1 MELPLPL
8 HLLLHFSLA
17 ILVGYLLGRH
27 FKKVE
32 IGVIFGFLGGFL
44 IDLDHVLEYFFV
56 YGWHFNLSHFLDGY
70 QFLSS
75 EKLYLVFHAWE
86 YLPLLLLL
94 ATIFKKYKNIQA
106 ALVTLAFAASIHLL
120 TDSFLN
126 QYPLEYYALSYRYE
140 NNFSAS
146 KLLNPTEYNEMMI
159 FKKELN
165 L

>member
-17 ILVGYLLGRH
+17 ILIGYLLGRH
-27 FKKVE
+27 FKKVGL
-32 IGVIFGFLGGFL
+32 GVLFGFLGGFL

-56 YGWHFNLSHFLDGY
+56 YGPHFNLIYFFEGR
-70 QFLSS
+70 QFLASG
-75 EKLYLVFHAWE
+75 KIRVIFHAWE

-94 ATIFKKYKNIQA
+94 ALIFKKHQA
-106 ALVTLAFAASIHLL
+106 VRAAIITLALAASVHLL

-126 QYPLEYYALSYRYE
+126 KYPIQYYALSYRYE
-140 NNFSAS
+140 NSFEAKN
-146 KLLNPTEYNEMMI
+146 LLNPAQYGEMTRMRD
-159 FKKELN
+159 ELG